1 MDDFHIHST
10 YSDGLDSIDNLIQK
24 TRGFTIFSITDHNN
38 IEASKKIKREN
49 FITGVELSTYFSGDE
64 YHILGYNFDANNK
77 NLNDMIK
84 EYNYY
89 NNEIFKAI
97 YKRIANNIKIDPTLI
112 DILIKQG
119 INLNKVSITKIISK
133 ELNNQD
139 FYNVYDNYVKKH
151 CQNIKNYYI
160 SIKDIIENIKNAKG
174 YLVLAHPFISCK
186 NTEPKT
192 IIEKFL
198 SHGGDG
204 IEITSD
210 YIDKSIEIIN
220 YYDII
225 YSVGSDYHSDKFNR
239 NNTLGIDTKYFD
251 NDERY
256 LGNIIRRKGKC
267 IHLKK

>member
-1 MDDFHIHST
+1 MNDFHIHST
-10 YSDGLDSIDNLIQK
+10 YSDGLDSIENLIQK
-24 TRGFTIFSITDHNN
+24 TRNFTMFSITDHNN
-38 IEASKKIKREN
+38 IEANKRIREAN
-49 FITGVELSTYFSGDE
+49 FITGVELSTYFLDNV
-64 YHILGYNFDANNK
+64 YHILGYNFDVNN
-77 NLNDMIK
+77 
-84 EYNYY
+84 
-89 NNEIFKAI
+89 
-97 YKRIANNIKIDPTLI
+97 
-112 DILIKQG
+112 
-119 INLNKVSITKIISK
+119 K
-133 ELNNQD
+133 ELNNKD
-139 FYNVYDNYVKKH
+139 LFDIYDKYVKYY
-151 CQNIKNYYI
+151 CQNIKYYYT
-160 SIKDIIENIKNAKG
+160 SIKDIIINIKNANG

-210 YIDKSIEIIN
+210 YIDKSIEIVN

-256 LGNIIRRKGKC
+256 LGNVIRRKGKC

>member
-10 YSDGLDSIDNLIQK
+10 YSDGLDSIEILINK
-24 TRGFTIFSITDHNN
+24 TKKLTMFSITDHNN
-38 IEASKKIKREN
+38 IEASKHIKKDN
-49 FITGVELSTYFSGDE
+49 FTTGVELSTYFFRDE

-139 FYNVYDNYVKKH
+139 FYNVYDNYVKK
-151 CQNIKNYYI
+151 
-160 SIKDIIENIKNAKG
+160 
-174 YLVLAHPFISCK
+174 
-186 NTEPKT
+186 T
-192 IIEKFL
+192 L
-198 SHGGDG
+198 S
-204 IEITSD
+204 
-210 YIDKSIEIIN
+210 
-220 YYDII
+220 
-225 YSVGSDYHSDKFNR
+225 
-239 NNTLGIDTKYFD
+239 KY
-251 NDERY
+251 
-256 LGNIIRRKGKC
+256 
-267 IHLKK
+267 